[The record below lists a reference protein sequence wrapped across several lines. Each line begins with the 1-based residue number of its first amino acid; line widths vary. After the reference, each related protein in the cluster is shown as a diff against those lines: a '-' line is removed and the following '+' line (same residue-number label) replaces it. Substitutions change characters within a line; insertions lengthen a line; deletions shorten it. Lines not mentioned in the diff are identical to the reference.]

1 VNKVKKVWG
10 ACRACG
16 STEIQV
22 SAWTHYNK
30 APHEEGFFT
39 GGDSPV
45 DNLYCSDCC
54 DEDASVVDII
64 EYEDGTFSK
73 PEKNR
78 FTYYPTLKEA
88 WLA

>member
-1 VNKVKKVWG
+1 MTKVKKVWG

-16 STEIQV
+16 STEIEISV
-22 SAWTHYNK
+22 WSHYNK
-30 APHEEGFFT
+30 APHEEGFLT

-45 DNLYCSDCC
+45 DNFYCGDCC
-54 DEDASVVDII
+54 DGDARVVDIL
-64 EYEDGTFSK
+64 EHEDGSFSK